1 MQLLPKRPV
10 LEKSN
15 GAAASVFT
23 PSMFHYQQ
31 ALANMQLQQPA
42 FIPAGEW
49 HSCGDTALTPPSCLR
64 LKSFRL
70 SVVDFREPVSRCTM
84 GDWILEKLILFF
96 NKKKCILYVMIILK
110 RNQ

>member
-42 FIPAGEW
+42 FIPTGEW
-49 HSCGDTALTPPSCLR
+49 YRCGDTALTLPSCLV
-64 LKSFRL
+64 LQGFRS
-70 SVVDFREPVSRCTM
+70 SVADFR
-84 GDWILEKLILFF
+84 
-96 NKKKCILYVMIILK
+96 
-110 RNQ
+110 